1 MEDGLVDPEE
11 EWNEKNEDEKEEE
24 KEEKEE
30 EEEEEKEEESAV
42 TDVHL
47 SSDIDIDRVPPISED
62 WNGD

>member
-11 EWNEKNEDEKEEE
+11 EWNEKNEDEK
-24 KEEKEE
+24 E